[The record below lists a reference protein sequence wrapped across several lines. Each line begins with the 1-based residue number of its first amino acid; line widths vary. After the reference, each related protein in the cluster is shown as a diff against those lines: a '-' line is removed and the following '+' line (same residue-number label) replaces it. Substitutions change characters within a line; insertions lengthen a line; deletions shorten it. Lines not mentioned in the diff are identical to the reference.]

1 MEKDL
6 INARF
11 EAHSE
16 TILPESLGENAG
28 YRQLV
33 KKKLD
38 AETALQATVNP
49 EVWEQYLKLDEIC
62 NELEGMRYKAMYL
75 AGASDYEKLF
85 CKT

>member
-6 INARF
+6 MNVRF

-16 TILPESLGENAG
+16 TILPESLGENAD

-38 AETALQATVNP
+38 AETALQAAASQ

-62 NELEGMRYKAMYL
+62 NELEGMRYKAMYF
-75 AGASDYEKLF
+75 AGAADYEKLF